1 LSKVADQI
9 AEWHVEAGALLNED
23 AGFEVMTEEGFRC
36 AANRLVDELGPSDV
50 FDTFSEIAEPEITTT
65 VLVSYV
71 DAIYVC
77 GDLRRWTA
85 SEAVAEIGAAL
96 DVELDSEFFDCLVR
110 GLSEE
115 EVRDFSKQQ
124 LSNSDPEKIPDD
136 STIQWVD
143 LGIHTRA
150 EFCAPELAPV
160 LEALLVDRV
169 AQQSIDIDRAEG
181 IDFTTKDEYR
191 CAARRVVDELGIN
204 VVSDVL
210 SSVAGAGDIAEFA
223 LILVTAQVDCVD
235 QEKWADRMVE
245 WFAATGLSAVERN
258 GAEGLTPDD
267 ISCAARR
274 FVDEVGPKVLN
285 DVFNDVFVGAEDI
298 VPFDE
303 FDELGELADELSA
316 ALRSCVDLDRFS
328 TPTTPSEETGFPLGK
343 PTSHVLDGDPADLEA
358 VAFSPM
364 NAKIPDL
371 ALNATIPPSEWC
383 GDVEFVNSRQWLGLQ
398 VKDQTGVVAAWIGY
412 FVVAEV
418 VAESPGPE
426 VITTVWCGGPGTARA
441 EYVYV
446 FAGHTEETIVLG
458 EPISGS
464 LERISDESG
473 VVVADRAWQVGDPHC
488 CATQFEVSE
497 HLWQDGQWVQ
507 SWVQYWTLDGQVL
520 DEPLPFRWGN

>member
-1 LSKVADQI
+1 LSGESLSKVADQI

-328 TPTTPSEETGFPLGK
+328 TPTTSSDPPEEDWEETERDIRALVVEILIERGMTPEEAEIE
-343 PTSHVLDGDPADLEA
+343 ADERMA
-358 VAFSPM
+358 EGTEV
-364 NAKIPDL
+364 
-371 ALNATIPPSEWC
+371 
-383 GDVEFVNSRQWLGLQ
+383 
-398 VKDQTGVVAAWIGY
+398 
-412 FVVAEV
+412 EV
-418 VAESPGPE
+418 VEDQFAIWEDWMENYPSHPVLGNHWTADEAECVIIDMMKKRGIYETDRQIKGATAGGMDEEDAEFLVRPVADCVDLRAAVLADMVVYEYDEDPE
-426 VITTVWCGGPGTARA
+426 CLL
-441 EYVYV
+441 
-446 FAGHTEETIVLG
+446 AGVTEEQIA
-458 EPISGS
+458 SWY
-464 LERISDESG
+464 
-473 VVVADRAWQVGDPHC
+473 VADFTDGRDG
-488 CATQFEVSE
+488 FRE
-497 HLWQDGQWVQ
+497 LYLQDVNQ
-507 SWVQYWTLDGQVL
+507 SC
-520 DEPLPFRWGN
+520 